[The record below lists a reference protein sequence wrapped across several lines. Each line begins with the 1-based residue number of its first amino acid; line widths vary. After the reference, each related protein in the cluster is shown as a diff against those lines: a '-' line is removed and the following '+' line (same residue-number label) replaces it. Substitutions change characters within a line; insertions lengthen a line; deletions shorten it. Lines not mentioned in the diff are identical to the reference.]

1 MTKTSIDSESNV
13 YTQIDYINVH
23 KILDYIMGTLTA
35 FFNFIEEKPMKLSS
49 SKIDIKKISISDTIS
64 SIKSEDHENSDS
76 NSYKE
81 ISNSDIF
88 ISKK

>member
-1 MTKTSIDSESNV
+1 MTKKQNV
-13 YTQIDYINVH
+13 DYINVQQT
-23 KILDYIMGTLTA
+23 LDYIMGLLTA
-35 FFNFIEEKPMKLSS
+35 FFNFIEETPMSITPKME
-49 SKIDIKKISISDTIS
+49 IKKISISDTIS
-64 SIKSEDHENSDS
+64 SINSNDTENSDSDSDS